1 MRKFRAD
8 TPSFFAFQIE
18 DSEKVYKIPL
28 AQYIPFPVLKLI
40 DEGFK
45 GQYELLRKYMGDD
58 IDTLQSGMVS
68 DIIKAWNEASQEQG
82 ASPGESEALSD

>member
-1 MRKFRAD
+1 MRRFRAD
-8 TPSFFAFQIE
+8 KPEFFAFQIE

-45 GQYELLRKYMGDD
+45 GQYELMMKYMGDD
-58 IDTLQSGMVS
+58 IEDIPSGMVS
-68 DIIKAWNEASQEQG
+68 DIIKAWDDASKDQG
-82 ASPGESEALSD
+82 ASPGESEALSE

>member
-1 MRKFRAD
+1 MRRFRAD
-8 TPSFFAFQIE
+8 KPEFFAFQIE

-45 GQYELLRKYMGDD
+45 GQYELLMKYMGDD
-58 IDTLQSGMVS
+58 IEDIPSGMVS
-68 DIIKAWNEASQEQG
+68 DIIKAWNDASKDQG
-82 ASPGESEALSD
+82 ASPGESEALSE

>member
-1 MRKFRAD
+1 MRRFRTD
-8 TPSFFAFQIE
+8 KPEFFAFQIE

-28 AQYIPFPVLKLI
+28 AAHIPYPVLKLI
-40 DEGFK
+40 DNGFE

-58 IDTLQSGMVS
+58 IDDIPTGMVS
-68 DIIKAWNEASQEQG
+68 DIIKAWNDASKEQG